1 MSKQTTTRDAVK
13 QRLYRRGVTGRY
25 YVDLRD
31 LGGEREALVP
41 EGESY
46 ATTDEVIALS
56 LAGKKIEELQAKL
69 RGEHFGGLKRI
80 ATIGTFSRE
89 WIVYRRSFCDKDGF
103 ASSRTIK
110 RYEQALRQLFYV
122 IDEDA
127 RMDRVTTADAKQA
140 LAALSRR
147 RSRSGQTLKASSL
160 RQVLAAMQLIYD
172 HAQDEGVVP
181 MDYNPWRAIR
191 RADRPKPPKTS
202 ATDFL
207 EIPEAAALIEACDA
221 LDTTRMPLRTI
232 VATLLLTGARK
243 DEILGLE
250 VKDVDL
256 RRRVIHIHANRWR
269 KVKTR
274 DERFVPLWP
283 QLEEELK
290 RYLERSPRGH
300 GLLFPSEDSDER
312 RDVMIT
318 AINKN
323 LRKARDVAAEKLD
336 GADGAALV
344 AKQVTPRSLRPT
356 YCAARLQTLD
366 HGQPVALWTVK
377 KELGHGSMQMIDRVY
392 GRLGVI
398 RHRSGVVEYRLDSDA
413 QK

>member
-1 MSKQTTTRDAVK
+1 MSKQTTARDAVK

-80 ATIGTFSRE
+80 ATLGTFSHE

-110 RYEQALRQLFYV
+110 RYEQALRQLFSV

-202 ATDFL
+202 STDFL
-207 EIPEAAALIEACDA
+207 EVSEATELIEACDD
-221 LDTTRMPLRTI
+221 LDSTRMPLRTI

-250 VKDVDL
+250 VKDVDF
-256 RRRVIHIHANRWR
+256 RRHVVHIHSNRWR

-283 QLEEELK
+283 QLQEELK
-290 RYLERSPRGH
+290 QYLERIPRKH

-323 LRKARDVAAEKLD
+323 LRKARDLAAEKIG
-336 GADGAALV
+336 GAAGAALA
-344 AKQVTPRSLRPT
+344 AKQVTPRALRPT

-398 RHRSGVVEYRLDSDA
+398 RHRSEVVEYRLNALVSL
-413 QK
+413 